1 MPRKSGLGRG
11 LDALIGTERPVA
23 GALSYIPVDQIAS
36 NPRQPRLNIDKEEL
50 AELAESIREVGVLQ
64 PLIVTYDEQNDS
76 YTLVAGGR
84 RLLAATQAGLQTVPA
99 IVRQISEQQRLELAL
114 IENLQ
119 RADLSPLES
128 AEAYRQLADEFGL
141 SHEDVAARVGKSRVA
156 VTNTLRL
163 LKLPEP
169 VKKALAENRISE
181 GHACALLSL
190 HTPEA
195 QNTTLHTI
203 LQRELNVRQTEEL
216 VQKLLGQFPSRRTK
230 TAPLPEVSAI
240 EDRLR
245 SHLGTKVSLTKRRKG
260 GTILIHFYSEE
271 EFSSLIDKILGEVD

>member
-23 GALSYIPVDQIAS
+23 GELSYIPVDQIAS

-50 AELAESIREVGVLQ
+50 AELADSIREVGVLQ
-64 PLIVTYDEQNDS
+64 PLIVTYDEQNDR

-84 RLLAATQAGLQTVPA
+84 RLLAATQAGLQNVPA

-141 SHEDVAARVGKSRVA
+141 SHEEVAARVGKSRVA

-181 GHACALLSL
+181 GHARALLSL
-190 HTPEA
+190 HSPEA

-230 TAPLPEVSAI
+230 TPPLPEVSAI

>member
-50 AELAESIREVGVLQ
+50 AELADSIREVGVLQ
-64 PLIVTYDEQNDS
+64 PLIVTYDEQNDR

-181 GHACALLSL
+181 GHARALLSL

-230 TAPLPEVSAI
+230 TPPLPEVSAI

-271 EFSSLIDKILGEVD
+271 EFSSLIDKILGEAD

>member
-23 GALSYIPVDQIAS
+23 GELSYIPVDQIAS

-50 AELAESIREVGVLQ
+50 AELADSIREVGVLQ
-64 PLIVTYDEQNDS
+64 PLIVTYDEQNDR

-141 SHEDVAARVGKSRVA
+141 SHEEVAARVGKSRVA

-181 GHACALLSL
+181 GHARALLSL

-230 TAPLPEVSAI
+230 TPPLPEVSAI

>member
-23 GALSYIPVDQIAS
+23 GELSYIPVDQIAS

-50 AELAESIREVGVLQ
+50 AELADSIREVGVLQ
-64 PLIVTYDEQNDS
+64 PLIVTYDEQNDR

-141 SHEDVAARVGKSRVA
+141 SHEEVAARVGKSRVA

-169 VKKALAENRISE
+169 VKKALAENHISE
-181 GHACALLSL
+181 GHARALLSL

-230 TAPLPEVSAI
+230 TPPLPEVSAI

>member
-50 AELAESIREVGVLQ
+50 AELADSIREVGVLQ
-64 PLIVTYDEQNDS
+64 PLIVTYDEQNDR

-169 VKKALAENRISE
+169 VKKALTENRISE
-181 GHACALLSL
+181 GHARALLSL

-230 TAPLPEVSAI
+230 TPPLPEVSAI

>member
-23 GALSYIPVDQIAS
+23 GELSYIPVDQIAS

-50 AELAESIREVGVLQ
+50 AELTDSIREVGVLQ
-64 PLIVTYDEQNDS
+64 PLIVTYDDQNDL

-84 RLLAATQAGLQTVPA
+84 RLLAAMQAGLQTVPA
-99 IVRQISEQQRLELAL
+99 IVRQISEQQRLEMAL

-119 RADLSPLES
+119 RADLKPLES
-128 AEAYRQLADEFGL
+128 AEAYRQLVDEFGL
-141 SHEDVAARVGKSRVA
+141 SHEEVAARVGKSRVA

-169 VKKALAENRISE
+169 VKKALTENRISE
-181 GHACALLSL
+181 GHARALLSL

-195 QNTTLHTI
+195 QTTTLHTI

-216 VQKLLGQFPSRRTK
+216 VQKLLGTIPSRRTK
-230 TAPLPEVSAI
+230 TPPLPEVSAI

-245 SHLGTKVSLTKRRKG
+245 SHLGTKVSLTKRRNG

-271 EFSSLIDKILGEVD
+271 EFSSLIDKILGDAD

>member
-11 LDALIGTERPVA
+11 LDALIGTERPVT
-23 GALSYIPVDQIAS
+23 GELSYIPVDQIAS

-50 AELAESIREVGVLQ
+50 AELADSIREVGVLQ
-64 PLIVTYDEQNDS
+64 PLIVTYDEQNDR

-181 GHACALLSL
+181 GHARALLSL

-230 TAPLPEVSAI
+230 TPPLPEVSAI

>member
-1 MPRKSGLGRG
+1 MPRKTGLGRG

-23 GALSYIPVDQIAS
+23 GELSYIPVDQIAS

-50 AELAESIREVGVLQ
+50 AELTDSIREVGVLQ
-64 PLIVTYDEQNDS
+64 PLIVSYDDQNDR

-128 AEAYRQLADEFGL
+128 AEAYRQLVDEFGL
-141 SHEDVAARVGKSRVA
+141 SHENVAARVGKSRVT

-169 VKKALAENRISE
+169 VKKALTENRISE
-181 GHACALLSL
+181 GHARALLAL

-195 QNTTLHTI
+195 QTTTLHTI

-216 VQKLLGQFPSRRTK
+216 VQKLLGQVPSTK
-230 TAPLPEVSAI
+230 TKTPPLPEMSAI

-271 EFSSLIDKILGEVD
+271 EFSSLIDKILGDAD

>member
-11 LDALIGTERPVA
+11 LDALIGAERPPE
-23 GALSYIPVDQIAS
+23 GEISHITIDQIVP
-36 NPRQPRLNIDKEEL
+36 NPRQPRINIDREEL
-50 AELAESIREVGVLQ
+50 SELTDSIREVGVLQ
-64 PLIVTYDEQNDS
+64 PLIVTYDEQNDR
-76 YTLVAGGR
+76 YTLIAGGR
-84 RLLAATQAGLQTVPA
+84 RWLAARQAGLQTVPA
-99 IVRQISEQQRLELAL
+99 IVRQITEQQRLELAL

-128 AEAYRQLADEFGL
+128 AEAYRQLIDEFGL
-141 SHEDVAARVGKSRVA
+141 SHEEVAKRVGKSRVA

-181 GHACALLSL
+181 GHARALLAL
-190 HTPEA
+190 HTPDA
-195 QNTTLHTI
+195 QTTTLHTVI
-203 LQRELNVRQTEEL
+203 QRELNVRQTEEL
-216 VQKLLGQFPSRRTK
+216 VQKLLGQVPVKKAKSP
-230 TAPLPEVSAI
+230 PLPEISAI

-260 GTILIHFYSEE
+260 GSILIQFYSEE
-271 EFSSLIDKILGEVD
+271 EFSTLIDKLLGDAD

>member
-181 GHACALLSL
+181 GHARALLSL

>member
-23 GALSYIPVDQIAS
+23 GELSYIPVDQIAS

-50 AELAESIREVGVLQ
+50 AELTDSIREVGVLQ
-64 PLIVTYDEQNDS
+64 PLIVTYDDHNDL

-84 RLLAATQAGLQTVPA
+84 RLLAAMQAGLQTVPA
-99 IVRQISEQQRLELAL
+99 IVRQISEQQRLEMAL

-119 RADLSPLES
+119 RADLKPLES
-128 AEAYRQLADEFGL
+128 AEAYRQLVDEFGL
-141 SHEDVAARVGKSRVA
+141 SHEEVAARVGKSRVA

-169 VKKALAENRISE
+169 VKKALTENRISE
-181 GHACALLSL
+181 GHARALLSL

-195 QNTTLHTI
+195 QTTTLHTI

-216 VQKLLGQFPSRRTK
+216 VQKLLGTISSRRTK
-230 TAPLPEVSAI
+230 TPPLPEVSAI

-245 SHLGTKVSLTKRRKG
+245 SHLGTKVSLTKRRNG

-271 EFSSLIDKILGEVD
+271 EFSSLIDKILGDAD